1 MLLKILSILF
11 TLSLLSNALF
21 YAIYKHE
28 RKAHFRAMQS
38 LAQCQ
43 AELKSTQENLVKY
56 TSLYSEL
63 KSKCELDKKKIEQRY
78 TALLKKATEP
88 IPQVSIPPH
97 ADECEALKEMLNE
110 ASKHF
115 SP

>member
-21 YAIYKHE
+21 YALYKHE

-56 TSLYSEL
+56 TQLYSEL

-88 IPQVSIPPH
+88 IPQINIPPH
-97 ADECEALKEMLNE
+97 TDECEALRRMIDE